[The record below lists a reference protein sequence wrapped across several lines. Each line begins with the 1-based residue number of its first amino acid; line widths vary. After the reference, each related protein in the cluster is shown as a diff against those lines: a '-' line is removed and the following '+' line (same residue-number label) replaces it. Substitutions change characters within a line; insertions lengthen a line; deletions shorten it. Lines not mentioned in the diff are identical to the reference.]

1 MVLGQVKRKLGN
13 VIRKH
18 VSQNGIPKH
27 LSSLKDEAF
36 KWYVD
41 QGKFCLQALNRS
53 FLKGLSVNNVLGLKY
68 RLRFQ
73 KLFNQTQLTLFERK
87 LTKTG

>member
-1 MVLGQVKRKLGN
+1 MVLVQVKRKLGN
-13 VIRKH
+13 VLRKH

-41 QGKFCLQALNRS
+41 QDKFFSKALNRY
-53 FLKGLSVNNVLGLKY
+53 FLKGLNVNNVLGLKY

-73 KLFNQTQLTLFERK
+73 NTLQRNS
-87 LTKTG
+87 THSI

>member
-1 MVLGQVKRKLGN
+1 MVLVQVKRKLGN
-13 VIRKH
+13 VLRKH

-27 LSSLKDEAF
+27 LSSLKDDAF

-41 QGKFCLQALNRS
+41 QGKFYPQALNRS
-53 FLKGLSVNNVLGLKY
+53 FLKGLGVNNVLGLKY

-73 KLFNQTQLTLFERK
+73 KNS
-87 LTKTG
+87 LTKLNSLYLK